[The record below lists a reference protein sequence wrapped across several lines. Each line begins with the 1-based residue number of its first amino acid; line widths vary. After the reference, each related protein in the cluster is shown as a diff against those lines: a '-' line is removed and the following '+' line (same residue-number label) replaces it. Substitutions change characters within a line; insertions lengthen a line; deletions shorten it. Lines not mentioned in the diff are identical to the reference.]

1 MGIKRNTRSEAIDVQ
16 RYKATSRTNTHTQTY
31 EATNKRGRNMAL
43 LIHDFFDD
51 PWQHYLASNRMCNA
65 MQCQD
70 GKKRKSSWPKVD
82 VVEKENE
89 YVVKADVPGIAKDKL
104 KLEIQ
109 KDALVLNAE
118 VEESKEEK
126 EGNTIRRERQ
136 YHSFHRTI
144 HLPSDVDHQAIT
156 ANSEDGVLTVTL
168 PKAAESLPKAIE
180 IQ

>member
-1 MGIKRNTRSEAIDVQ
+1 
-16 RYKATSRTNTHTQTY
+16 
-31 EATNKRGRNMAL
+31 MAL

-82 VVEKENE
+82 IVEKENE